1 MIDRSRAGERGFT
14 LIEVLVAFAILAVGL
29 GFLMH
34 VIANVVGRTAEAD
47 LRVGALQ
54 VAQSLLDRV
63 GVDVPLADGPSEGES
78 ADRYHWQLQIEPY
91 GEEEDRQNWPVA
103 AHRVTVTVAWGDHG
117 GLMLS
122 TLKLGP
128 KEGVH

>member
-1 MIDRSRAGERGFT
+1 MTDRARSGECGFT

-29 GFLMH
+29 GFLMN

-47 LRVGALQ
+47 MRVGALQ
-54 VAQSLLDRV
+54 VAQSLIDRV
-63 GVDVPLADGPSEGES
+63 GVDVPLEDGPSDGDS
-78 ADRYHWQLQIEPY
+78 TDRYQWHLQIEPY
-91 GEEEDRQNWPVA
+91 GDEEDRQSWPVA

-117 GLMLS
+117 GLTLS

-128 KEGVH
+128 KDGVH